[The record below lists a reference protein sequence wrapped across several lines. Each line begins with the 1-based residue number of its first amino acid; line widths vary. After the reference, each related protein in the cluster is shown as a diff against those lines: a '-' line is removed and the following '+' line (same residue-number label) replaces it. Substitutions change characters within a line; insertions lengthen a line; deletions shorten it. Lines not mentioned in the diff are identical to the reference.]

1 MASQRVVL
9 KRPHFQYETRLL
21 SQGIAVIAGLD
32 EVGRGTLAGP
42 VVAGVAVLPPSLA
55 ESLADSGAGARN
67 KAAGKASRGGTD
79 WVSLINDSKQLS
91 PAQREEAYAALC
103 ENCTAYGTGACDAAD
118 IDRIGI
124 VAATRLAMARALEMI
139 DPRPGHLLIDAL
151 DLPAVNIPQTSI
163 IKGDATSLSIAAASI
178 IAKVTRDRLMAT
190 VLEAQHPGYGFAG
203 HKGYGS
209 AEHIAA
215 LYRLGPSPIH
225 RLSFAP
231 VRDALEARRTG
242 RSKPPERA
250 AHDHAAAQG
259 ESVAEP
265 AP

>member
-1 MASQRVVL
+1 MASSRAVPR
-9 KRPHFQYETRLL
+9 RPHFQYETRLL
-21 SQGIAVIAGLD
+21 SQGIAIVAGLD

-55 ESLADSGAGARN
+55 DSGAGARN
-67 KAAGKASRGGTD
+67 NAAGNATRGGAG
-79 WVSLINDSKQLS
+79 WVSLINDSKQLT
-91 PAQREEAYAALC
+91 PVQRDEAYAALC
-103 ENCTAYGTGACDAAD
+103 EKCVAYGTGACDAAD

-190 VLEAQHPGYGFAG
+190 VLEAQYPGYGFAG

-231 VRDALEARRTG
+231 VRDALEARRSG
-242 RSKPPERA
+242 RTKPLERP
-250 AHDHAAAQG
+250 AHDPAAQD
-259 ESVAEP
+259 ESVADP
-265 AP
+265 AR

>member
-42 VVAGVAVLPPSLA
+42 VVAGVAVLPPF
-55 ESLADSGAGARN
+55 LADPLAVTNAPARRS
-67 KAAGKASRGGTD
+67 AAWKASLEGTG
-79 WVSLINDSKQLS
+79 WVSLINDSKKLT
-91 PAQREEAYAALC
+91 PAQREEAYASLC
-103 ENCTAYGTGACDAAD
+103 ENCVAYGTGACDAAD

-124 VAATRLAMARALEMI
+124 VAATRLAMARAVEMI
-139 DPRPGHLLIDAL
+139 DPLPGHLLIDAL
-151 DLPAVNIPQTSI
+151 DLPAVNIPQTGI

-190 VLEAQHPGYGFAG
+190 VLDAQYPGYGFAG

-231 VRDALEARRTG
+231 VREALEARRTG
-242 RSKPPERA
+242 HTKPPERA
-250 AHDHAAAQG
+250 AHDRAPQD
-259 ESVAEP
+259 ESIAEP
-265 AP
+265 TR